1 LRDNTE
7 WNIIFNKAMSSMD
20 RHTELTSVYDFSNA
34 KCVLDVGGGNGILI
48 MHLLRQQPHLTG
60 ILYDLPHVIDDARK
74 LFTATESDILKRLN
88 IVAGDMFVSV
98 PTGADTVILS
108 HVLMSFDNS
117 KVKLLL
123 NNCRTA
129 MTTGAK
135 LLIIE
140 VILRNNTSQPAGRL
154 NDLNMLVLLGGRH
167 QNEQEYLTLLKESN
181 FIVESNIQMKCDEN
195 ILVCRAI

>member
-1 LRDNTE
+1 
-7 WNIIFNKAMSSMD
+7 
-20 RHTELTSVYDFSNA
+20 
-34 KCVLDVGGGNGILI
+34 
-48 MHLLRQQPHLTG
+48 
-60 ILYDLPHVIDDARK
+60 
-74 LFTATESDILKRLN
+74 
-88 IVAGDMFVSV
+88 
-98 PTGADTVILS
+98 
-108 HVLMSFDNS
+108 MSFDNS

-123 NNCRTA
+123 NNCRAA

-135 LLIIE
+135 LIIE

>member
-1 LRDNTE
+1 
-7 WNIIFNKAMSSMD
+7 
-20 RHTELTSVYDFSNA
+20 
-34 KCVLDVGGGNGILI
+34 

-88 IVAGDMFVSV
+88 IVAGDMFVSL

-108 HVLMSFDNS
+108 HVLMGFDNS

-123 NNCRTA
+123 NNCRAA

-140 VILRNNTSQPAGRL
+140 VVLLNNTSQPAGRL

>member
-1 LRDNTE
+1 
-7 WNIIFNKAMSSMD
+7 
-20 RHTELTSVYDFSNA
+20 
-34 KCVLDVGGGNGILI
+34 
-48 MHLLRQQPHLTG
+48 
-60 ILYDLPHVIDDARK
+60 
-74 LFTATESDILKRLN
+74 
-88 IVAGDMFVSV
+88 
-98 PTGADTVILS
+98 
-108 HVLMSFDNS
+108 MSFDNS

-123 NNCRTA
+123 NNCRAA

-135 LLIIE
+135 LIIE

-154 NDLNMLVLLGGRH
+154 NDLNMLVLLDGRH